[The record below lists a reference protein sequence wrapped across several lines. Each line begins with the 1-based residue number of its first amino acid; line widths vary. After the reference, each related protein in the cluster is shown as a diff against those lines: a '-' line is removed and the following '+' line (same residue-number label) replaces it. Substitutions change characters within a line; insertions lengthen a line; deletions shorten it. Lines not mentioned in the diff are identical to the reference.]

1 MMKHFVYFLFVLGIV
16 FLSSCT
22 DSKSEADKDV
32 ISIPI
37 NVEEDRTLKMSD
49 FIDSLRYIRLE
60 TNDACL
66 IGEVSQFFPLK
77 DKMAIVDQ
85 EYTHSIYFFDY
96 DGSFLYKI
104 NDRGAG
110 PEEYVSI
117 GWVDISEEEDRLFL
131 YDISSKRILS
141 YDLQGEYQGSSRVD
155 FMFRS
160 MKYLGGGELACFTD
174 YYMPGNKELAD
185 GDQYPVLVIYDLLRR
200 QVCKRVLFENAG
212 IVSMETI
219 HQAENFS
226 FSGGKCFFSYVLSNH
241 IYQLDDQGD
250 IIKVFYLDFGKKNE
264 DRIASYRK
272 LLAEEDIPVQRFND
286 HYPDIYTTL
295 RVLTNGKSLW
305 YAFNNYTTM
314 GTGFGIYNME
324 SGKNLYG
331 HDVGADPI
339 RNDIDATPLLPRA
352 FRGNCLYTLI
362 LPELAEFGQ
371 DRYEGLKELH
381 LSEEDNPIVAVAF
394 LKEEF
399 AN

>member
-1 MMKHFVYFLFVLGIV
+1 MKHFVYFLFVLGIA

-22 DSKSEADKDV
+22 DSKSGAGKDV

-110 PEEYVSI
+110 PEEYVNI
-117 GWVDISEEEDRLFL
+117 GWVDICENEDRIFL
-131 YDISSKRILS
+131 YDISAGRILV
-141 YDLQGEYQGSSRVD
+141 YNLQGEYQEGSKVD

-160 MKYLGGGELACFTD
+160 MKYLGNEKLACFTD
-174 YYMPGNKELAD
+174 FYMPGNDELVR
-185 GDQYPVLVIYDLLRR
+185 GDQYPVLVIYDLSTK
-200 QVCKRVLFENAG
+200 QVCKRILYENTG
-212 IVSMETI
+212 IVNTETI
-219 HQAENFS
+219 GQNENFS
-226 FSGGKCFFSYVLSNH
+226 QGDGKCFFNYVLNNH
-241 IYQLDDQGD
+241 IYQLDENGD
-250 IIKVFYLDFGKKNE
+250 FSKTFFLDFGVKNA
-264 DRIASYRK
+264 DRLAAYRK